1 MISMNS
7 VGPALPII
15 LGGLMLVLLWGNAF
29 LLYSMITYGRGRV
42 RCILVGVMIV
52 IEYLFIQVMIYRIY
66 HWNSPSVYIPR
77 YEAVLN
83 MYIISFVAVVFGF
96 FVITA
101 VLVGEIVIWN
111 RNHISRLSVKESL
124 DKLPIGVCYYL
135 ESGLPILVN
144 HGADMVSL
152 HICGRIV
159 RDGQEFYKL
168 LKDTGE
174 FIEMP
179 GGRYLAYA
187 RREILVEGKNCY
199 VITLNDVTEEI
210 ERSNELERE
219 NKRLSELNA
228 HLRNL
233 NETIDQVAIQSEIL
247 ETKVR
252 IHDSL
257 GQILMMTRLYMK
269 HENGEET
276 DEADNANYVSA
287 DVLKEK
293 WKEAIRFLDS
303 PEEMKDNQLEKI
315 FSVAED
321 VGIKIDIDGKLPT
334 DEVQID
340 LLAKAIHECMTNAIR
355 HAGADRL
362 FVKLSYKNGM
372 RIEISNNGK
381 QPSGQLSESGGLAN
395 LRGVV
400 EEQGATMELQW
411 EGGFKMIICYGV
423 SNGEV

>member
-7 VGPALPII
+7 VGPLLPTV
-15 LGGLMLVLLWGNAF
+15 LGGLMLILLWGNAF
-29 LLYSMITYGRGRV
+29 LLYSMITYGRGRT
-42 RCILVGVMIV
+42 RCLLIGAMIV
-52 IEYLFIQVMIYRIY
+52 VEYLFIQVMIYRIY
-66 HWNSPSVYIPR
+66 HWKTPSVYIAR
-77 YEAVLN
+77 YEDVLSHH
-83 MYIISFVAVVFGF
+83 IISFVSVVLGF
-96 FVITA
+96 FVITVA
-101 VLVGEIVIWN
+101 LAIENIIWN
-111 RNHISRLSVKESL
+111 RNHISRLSVKESF

-144 HGADMVSL
+144 HGADMVSQ

-159 RDGQEFYKL
+159 RDGLDFYKL
-168 LKDTGE
+168 LKEAGE

-179 GGRYLAYA
+179 GGRYLTYA
-187 RREILVEGKNCY
+187 RREILVENKNCY

-210 ERSNELERE
+210 ERSNELEEE
-219 NKRLSELNA
+219 NKRLSELNE

-233 NETIDQVAIQSEIL
+233 NKTIDQVAIQSEIL
-247 ETKVR
+247 DTKVR

-257 GQILMMTRLYMK
+257 GQILLMTKLYMK

-276 DEADNANYVSA
+276 DSSDNVGYVSA
-287 DVLKEK
+287 DILKEK

-321 VGIKIDIDGKLPT
+321 VGIKIDITGKLPT
-334 DEVQID
+334 EETQVD

-355 HAGADRL
+355 HAGADKL

-381 QPSGQLSESGGLAN
+381 QPSGQLNESGGLAN

-411 EGGFKMIICYGV
+411 EDGFKLIICYG
-423 SNGEV
+423 EF